1 MARLQTTIVSPVSVS
16 GRGLHTAQQVTVTF
30 VPAPADFGIQ
40 FERIDLPRHPIV
52 KASPYAVFDTS
63 RGTSIREGEAQV
75 HTIEH
80 LMAAL
85 AGLGIDNVLVRTVG
99 PETPILDGS
108 SRIYVE
114 MLKEV
119 GIKTLNAPKRIGIV
133 KEEISFSV
141 PEKQIELTIKPAER
155 FKMTVN
161 VDYGTKVLAEQ
172 QAVLDSIETFVPDVY
187 NCRTFVFLDELQ
199 FLIQNNLARGGDLDN
214 AIVFVDKV
222 PDNKV
227 LNALGDFFHKKDI
240 TVTPDHILNNT
251 HLRHPNE
258 PARHNLLD
266 LIGDLYLLG
275 VPLRAEIVANR
286 PGHFAN
292 TAFAKKI
299 LESCNF
305 LIQPA

>member
-1 MARLQTTIVSPVSVS
+1 MTALQTTIASPVSVS

-30 VPAPADFGIQ
+30 VPAPADFGVQ
-40 FERIDLPRHPIV
+40 FERIDLPGHPVI
-52 KASPYAVFDTS
+52 KASPYTVFDTS

-119 GIKTLNAPKRIGIV
+119 GIKTLKVPRKIGIV
-133 KEEISFSV
+133 KEEITFAI
-141 PEKQIELTIKPAER
+141 PDKQIELTIKPSDR

-161 VDYGTKVLAEQ
+161 VDYGTKILAAQ
-172 QAVLDSIETFVPDVY
+172 QAVLDNLENFVPDVY

-240 TVTPDHILNNT
+240 TVTADHILNNT

-258 PARHNLLD
+258 PARHKLLD

-275 VPLRAEIVANR
+275 LPLCAEIVANR

-292 TAFAKKI
+292 TSFAKKI
-299 LESCNF
+299 MESDAFCVTF
-305 LIQPA
+305 

>member
-1 MARLQTTIVSPVSVS
+1 MAKMQTTIASPVSVS

-30 VPAPADFGIQ
+30 VPAPADSGIR
-40 FERIDLPRHPIV
+40 FERTDLPGNPIV
-52 KASPYAVFDTS
+52 KATPYTVFDTS
-63 RGTSIREGEAQV
+63 RGTSIKDGDAQV
-75 HTIEH
+75 NPIEH
-80 LMAAL
+80 LLAAL
-85 AGLGIDNVLVRTVG
+85 AGLGIDNVLVKTVG

-108 SRIYVE
+108 SRVYVE
-114 MLKEV
+114 TLKDV
-119 GIKTLNAPKRIGIV
+119 GIKELETPRRIGTV
-133 KEEISFSV
+133 TEEISFSV
-141 PEKQIELTIKPAER
+141 PEKQIELTIKPAKR

-161 VDYGTKVLAEQ
+161 VDYGTKVLSAQ
-172 QAVLDSIETFVPDVY
+172 QAVLDNLENFVPDVY

-227 LNALGDFFHKKDI
+227 LNALGDFFHMKDM

-258 PARHNLLD
+258 PARHKLLD

-275 VPLRAEIVANR
+275 VPLCAEIVANR

-292 TAFAKKI
+292 TSFAKKI
-299 LESCNF
+299 MEHEAF
-305 LIQPA
+305 VIQ